1 MLVAQRIQFAAASA
15 SEIVAAALQDYKRAI
30 IVGGEHTHGKGTV
43 QTIINLNNNLSTSES
58 KEIGDLGAVK
68 LTIQKF
74 YRITGGSTQ
83 YKGVVPD
90 IVLPSLFRHLKSG
103 EKYLDYSLPW
113 DQIDPVKYT
122 FFNHKHIDLDM
133 IRKSS
138 LQRVEHNPGLQ
149 AIAKEAKMADER
161 SKQTAISL
169 KLADMRQRMEEIR
182 EEREKPSTKF
192 RNSQTGMSDDNQSE
206 VDTKD
211 AKKNDVQDWKEQI
224 KQDPYIG
231 EAKNIIVDMK
241 R

>member
-1 MLVAQRIQFAAASA
+1 
-15 SEIVAAALQDYKRAI
+15 
-30 IVGGEHTHGKGTV
+30 
-43 QTIINLNNNLSTSES
+43 LNNNLSDSES
-58 KEIGDLGAVK
+58 KEVGDLGAVK

-122 FFNHKHIDLDM
+122 SFNPQPFDLEM
-133 IRKSS
+133 IRKRS
-138 LQRVEHNPGLQ
+138 LQRIEHDPGLQ

-161 SKQTAISL
+161 SKQTAVSL

-182 EEREKPSTKF
+182 EEREKLSAQF
-192 RNSQTGMSDDNQSE
+192 RNYQTGFSDDNQSE
-206 VDTKD
+206 VETND
-211 AKKNDVQDWKEQI
+211 AKNTNAPDWKEQI

-231 EAKNIIVDMK
+231 EAKDIILDMK